1 MLIEWCCRF
10 INYKALYR
18 TSTLNEKYDGMLYM
32 FQKFA
37 GEGLRTLCL
46 AVRDLDEMFFNDW
59 KHRHQEA
66 ALSLDNRDEKLDA
79 IYEEIE
85 RDMTL
90 IGEWLLPKKECRF
103 FFVIKPT
110 RCTNFTNLF
119 WHESLRVSDSSSVH
133 HQEFILCTLSDGI
146 CHTGL

>member
-1 MLIEWCCRF
+1 ML
-10 INYKALYR
+10 NG
-18 TSTLNEKYDGMLYM
+18 KYDRMLYV

-46 AVRDLDEMFFNDW
+46 AVRDLEEMFFNDW

-90 IGEWLLPKKECRF
+90 IGE
-103 FFVIKPT
+103 
-110 RCTNFTNLF
+110 
-119 WHESLRVSDSSSVH
+119 
-133 HQEFILCTLSDGI
+133 
-146 CHTGL
+146 

>member
-1 MLIEWCCRF
+1 
-10 INYKALYR
+10 
-18 TSTLNEKYDGMLYM
+18 M

-46 AVRDLDEMFFNDW
+46 VVRDLDETFFSDW

-90 IGEWLLPKKECRF
+90 IGEWWLPKKECRF
-103 FFVIKPT
+103 YV
-110 RCTNFTNLF
+110 LF
-119 WHESLRVSDSSSVH
+119 SPVCRWHNW
-133 HQEFILCTLSDGI
+133 T
-146 CHTGL
+146 

>member
-1 MLIEWCCRF
+1 
-10 INYKALYR
+10 
-18 TSTLNEKYDGMLYM
+18 M

-103 FFVIKPT
+103 YV
-110 RCTNFTNLF
+110 LF
-119 WHESLRVSDSSSVH
+119 SQAHRWHN
-133 HQEFILCTLSDGI
+133 QTQ
-146 CHTGL
+146 